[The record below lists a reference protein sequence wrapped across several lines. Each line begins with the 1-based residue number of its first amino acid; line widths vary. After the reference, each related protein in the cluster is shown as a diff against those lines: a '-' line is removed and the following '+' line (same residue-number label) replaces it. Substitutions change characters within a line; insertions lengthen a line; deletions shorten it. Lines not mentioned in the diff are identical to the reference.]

1 VNVYSLKTPI
11 SSLSEEC
18 SESETRVIRS
28 GLELEQALPETIRK
42 IKISGLDLELLPLPH
57 DFRRE
62 EGDFLLRTE
71 ADGITRSFIVEC
83 KIKASAIDVDR
94 LRAAPKSSSY
104 APLLATV
111 NLSEHLARHCERAGL
126 SCIDLNGRWI
136 LRHNGLF
143 VNVHFHPATRFRLS
157 EPEPDLFSPI
167 SSRVARV
174 LLSFPDRKWKQQEL
188 VDITKCSSGLVSRLL
203 NEYLRLG
210 WVEGP
215 RTHWVLVKPDGLL
228 DAWADADDWKKRGV
242 LRQYSWLGQGKDA
255 LARRLYARLAL
266 SPDDPTEGAAAAAL
280 AGNIPVFTQWF
291 AAQLR
296 FPYAELEIVSAYVRE
311 LPHAEVIKDLGLREV
326 SNGGALWLIVPR
338 DHGVFQATQTVN
350 GFELVC
356 DAQIYLDLLKVG
368 FRGPDQ
374 AEALRQ
380 WEGFRR

>member
-1 VNVYSLKTPI
+1 LRSLNSLKTAI
-11 SSLSEEC
+11 SSLSEERLK
-18 SESETRVIRS
+18 SETRVIRS
-28 GLELEQALPETIRK
+28 GLELEQALPDAIRK
-42 IKISGLDLELLPLPH
+42 VKISGLDLELLPLPR

-62 EGDFLLRTE
+62 EGDFMLRTE

-83 KIKASAIDVDR
+83 KLKASAIHVDR
-94 LRAAPKSSSY
+94 LSAAPKSSLY
-104 APLLATV
+104 PPLLATV
-111 NLSEHLARHCERAGL
+111 NLSEHLASHCEKVGL

-188 VDITKCSSGLVSRLL
+188 VDVTKCSSGLVSRLL

-215 RTHWVLVKPDGLL
+215 RTHWELVKPDGLL
-228 DAWADADDWKKRGV
+228 DAWADADNWKKRGV
-242 LRQYSWLGQGKDA
+242 LRQYSWLGPGKDA
-255 LARRLYARLAL
+255 LARHLYAQLAL
-266 SPDDPTEGAAAAAL
+266 SPQDLAEGDGAAL
-280 AGNIPVFTQWF
+280 VGSIPVFTQWF
-291 AAQLR
+291 AAQQR
-296 FPYAELEIVSAYVRE
+296 FPYAEFEIVSAYVRE
-311 LPHAEVIKDLGLREV
+311 FPRAEVMKGLGLREI
-326 SNGGALWLIVPR
+326 SNGGVLWLIVPQ

-374 AEALRQ
+374 AKALRR